1 MVGNLCLH
9 FAGHA
14 PSSMNY
20 LAHAFLAGPQP
31 ASRLGGLL
39 GDFVKGPIESIAR
52 HYPHAVVSGIALHR
66 RIDSY
71 ADRHPA
77 FRRSR
82 QRVSVLRRRFSGVM
96 VDLFYDHFLARHWS
110 VYCAQPL
117 EAFTAEFYALL
128 TGNQTLLPPRLA
140 QALPGMRRDDW
151 LASYRSIDAIGT
163 ALDRMSR
170 YRLRRAN
177 PLAGAAEELQ
187 TGYTGYEADF
197 RIFFA
202 DTVAFCEARR
212 ARRESTLPLRQFAMT

>member
-1 MVGNLCLH
+1 
-9 FAGHA
+9 
-14 PSSMNY
+14 MNY

-39 GDFVKGPIESIAR
+39 GDFVKGPLDSIAR
-52 HYPHAVVSGIALHR
+52 HYPHEVVTGIALHR

-82 QRVSVLRRRFSGVM
+82 QRVSALRRRFSGVM
-96 VDLFYDHFLARHWS
+96 VDMFYDHLLARQWS
-110 VYCAQPL
+110 AYCAQPL
-117 EAFTAEFYALL
+117 EAFSADIYALL
-128 TGNQTLLPPRLA
+128 ASNHMLLPAR
-140 QALPGMRRDDW
+140 
-151 LASYRSIDAIGT
+151 LASYRGIDAIGS

-177 PLAGAAEELQ
+177 PLAGAAEELHA
-187 TGYTGYEADF
+187 GYAGYQADF

-202 DTVAFCEARR
+202 DALAFCEADGP
-212 ARRESTLPLRQFAMT
+212 AWPGPCSKLP